1 MKIEFSEHLK
11 NNLKQLLTSFGILI
25 VSFIIGSVFYYTILD
40 EVILSDIYSS
50 DLISRNDLVFGF
62 FLVCRNT
69 LIGFLILLPL
79 VGIFAYVKKI
89 FIFLKDNIKIKK

>member
-1 MKIEFSEHLK
+1 MKIEFTEHLK
-11 NNLKQLLTSFGILI
+11 NNLKQLLTSFGVLI
-25 VSFIIGSVFYYTILD
+25 VSFIIGTVFYYTILD
-40 EVILSDIYSS
+40 EVIFSDIYSS
-50 DLISRNDLVFGF
+50 DLISRNDLFFGL

-69 LIGFLILLPL
+69 LIGFLILLSL